1 MRLHSTVA
9 LAALAAGLVTLAG
22 QAQASVVV
30 DSTTD
35 IFLASQPSGATV
47 TGFFGTDTAPANSPV
62 KFDVTAGG
70 TVTFAAT
77 GSTSVAFTG
86 DPSDCFAGPDGGCFT
101 DESGFS
107 PAPASGTYKGPSE
120 ALIGVFLGPG
130 VTSVQDGEASLD
142 YSDLANQNL
151 TNYTPDLN
159 QIFFIGDGVNGDGV
173 TQQFLAPTGAGFL
186 YIAVADSIGS
196 STNNGGFLTVD
207 VTGASLD
214 AGAAVPEPATWGLIL
229 LGFGGLGASL
239 RFRRTRSALA

>member
-1 MRLHSTVA
+1 MRPLSTVA
-9 LAALAAGLVTLAG
+9 LAATVAGLISFAG
-22 QAQASVVV
+22 LAQASVVV

-35 IFLASQPSGATV
+35 IFLASQPNGASV

-62 KFDVTAGG
+62 KFDVTAGS
-70 TVTFAAT
+70 TLTFSAT

-86 DPSDCFAGPDGGCFT
+86 NPGDCFAGPDGGCFT

-107 PAPASGTYKGPSE
+107 PPPASNTYKGPSE

-151 TNYTPDLN
+151 TNYAPDLN

-173 TQQFLAPTGAGFL
+173 VQQFVTPNGAGFL
-186 YIAVADSIGS
+186 YLAVADSIGA
-196 STNNGGFLTVD
+196 STGNGGFLTVD
-207 VTGASLD
+207 VNGATLD
-214 AGAAVPEPATWGLIL
+214 AGLVPEPATWGLML
-229 LGFGGLGASL
+229 LGFGGLGAAL
-239 RFRRTRSALA
+239 RFRRSRPARA

>member
-1 MRLHSTVA
+1 MRSLSTVA
-9 LAALAAGLVTLAG
+9 LAAVAASLISLAG
-22 QAQASVVV
+22 QARASVIV

-35 IFLASQPSGATV
+35 IFLASQPNGASV

-62 KFDVTAGG
+62 KFDVTPGG
-70 TVTFAAT
+70 TLTFAAT

-86 DPSDCFAGPDGGCFT
+86 SPGDCFAGPDGGCFS

-107 PAPASGTYKGPSE
+107 PAPASNTYKGPSE

-142 YSDLANQNL
+142 YSDLANQNP
-151 TNYTPDLN
+151 TSYAPDLN

-173 TQQFLAPTGAGFL
+173 VQQFVAPSGAGFL
-186 YIAVADSIGS
+186 YLAVADSIGA
-196 STNNGGFLTVD
+196 STGNGGFLTVD
-207 VTGASLD
+207 VTGARLD
-214 AGAAVPEPATWGLIL
+214 AGLVPEPATWGLML

-239 RFRRTRSALA
+239 RLKRRRAALA